1 VHVRVAT
8 AFTMLFVALAV
19 WLFRDRRGSGAQRL
33 SLAGLVLLGCQAAA
47 GEYQYRNGLP
57 WQVIAV
63 HVALAA
69 TLLLT
74 VVTVAALVDAGEP
87 AEP

>member
-1 VHVRVAT
+1 VLT
-8 AFTMLFVALAV
+8 
-19 WLFRDRRGSGAQRL
+19 
-33 SLAGLVLLGCQAAA
+33 LVQFGV

-69 TLLLT
+69 TLLVG
-74 VVTVAALVDAGEP
+74 VVSVATLVGDEP
-87 AEP
+87 RAAPGDVP